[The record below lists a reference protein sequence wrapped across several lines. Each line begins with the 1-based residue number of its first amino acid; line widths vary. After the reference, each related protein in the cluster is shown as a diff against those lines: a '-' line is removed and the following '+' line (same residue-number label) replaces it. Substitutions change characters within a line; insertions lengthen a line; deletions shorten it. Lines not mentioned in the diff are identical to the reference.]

1 MSLEVLMKVPLKGSE
16 RRSVGDRIGSQP
28 PDEMVEISVI
38 LKPKDTVPPP
48 QTGESILSREEFAV
62 RYGAD
67 PAAVAKVESFA
78 RDHGLK
84 VEEVSLPRRTVTLS
98 GTAAQMSKAFDT
110 QFERCRHHG
119 RDFRARTGPIML
131 SEDLASSV
139 EAVLGLDDRAQAKAH
154 FRVLGPNS
162 ARASAQPAISYTPQQ
177 VARLY
182 NFPSGADGTGQTVG
196 IIELGGGYKPADLQ
210 NYFNS
215 LGLKKQPAVISVSVD
230 NAANS
235 PTTPDSAD
243 GEVLMDIEIV
253 GAVAPGARIVVYFA
267 PNTSRGFQD
276 ALTTAIH
283 DAANRPS
290 VISISWGNAEST
302 WTAQSMTAFDT
313 AAQDAAAL
321 GVTICAA
328 SGDDGS
334 SDGETDGQ
342 NHVDFPASSPHILG
356 CGGTT
361 LESANGAITSE
372 TAWNDG
378 PQGGSSG
385 GGFSAQF
392 PMPSWQTSAKIK
404 APRGTGR
411 GVPDVAGDAD
421 PNTGYN
427 VLVDGQK
434 LVIAGCSAVAPL
446 WSGLIALLNQ
456 KLGKPVGFFQPALY
470 ALPAADDAFRDITS
484 GNNGAFSAGPGWD
497 PVTGLGSPDGTN
509 ILAALSSSS
518 TAGRN
523 RTGRQRRESAQPADA
538 GA

>member
-1 MSLEVLMKVPLKGSE
+1 MKVPLKGSE
-16 RRSVGDRIGSQP
+16 RRAAGDRIGSQP

-38 LKPKDTVPPP
+38 LKPKHSVSPT
-48 QTGESILSREEFAV
+48 QTGEPILSREEFAAQ
-62 RYGAD
+62 YGAD
-67 PAAVAKVESFA
+67 PAAVARVESFA

-98 GTAAQMSKAFDT
+98 GTAAQMFKAFDT
-110 QFERCRHHG
+110 QFERCNYHG
-119 RDFRARTGPIML
+119 REFRARTGPIML

-139 EAVLGLDDRAQAKAH
+139 EAILGLDDRAQAKAH

-162 ARASAQPAISYTPQQ
+162 ARASAQPPVSYTPQQ

-182 NFPSGADGTGQTVG
+182 NFPGADGTGQTVG

-210 NYFNS
+210 NYFDS
-215 LGLKKQPAVISVSVD
+215 LGLKKTPTVTSVSVD
-230 NAANS
+230 KAANS

-267 PNTSRGFQD
+267 PNTSRGYQD

-283 DAANRPS
+283 DATNKPS
-290 VISISWGNAEST
+290 VISTSWGNAEST
-302 WTAQSMTAFDT
+302 WTVQSMTAFET

-342 NHVDFPASSPHILG
+342 NHVDFPASAPHVLG

-372 TAWNDG
+372 TAWNNG
-378 PQGGSSG
+378 PRGGSSG
-385 GGFSAQF
+385 GGFS
-392 PMPSWQTSAKIK
+392 T
-404 APRGTGR
+404 
-411 GVPDVAGDAD
+411 
-421 PNTGYN
+421 
-427 VLVDGQK
+427 
-434 LVIAGCSAVAPL
+434 
-446 WSGLIALLNQ
+446 
-456 KLGKPVGFFQPALY
+456 
-470 ALPAADDAFRDITS
+470 
-484 GNNGAFSAGPGWD
+484 
-497 PVTGLGSPDGTN
+497 
-509 ILAALSSSS
+509 
-518 TAGRN
+518 
-523 RTGRQRRESAQPADA
+523 
-538 GA
+538 

>member
-1 MSLEVLMKVPLKGSE
+1 MSLEAHMKVPLKGSE
-16 RRSVGDRIGSQP
+16 RRPAGNRIGNQP
-28 PDEMVEISVI
+28 PDEIVEISVI
-38 LKPKDTVPPP
+38 LKPKHPVPPT
-48 QTGESILSREEFAV
+48 QTGEPILSREEFAA

-110 QFERCRHHG
+110 QFEQCHYRG
-119 RDFRARTGPIML
+119 RNFRARTGPIML
-131 SEDLASSV
+131 SEDLASSI

-154 FRVLGPNS
+154 FRVFGANS
-162 ARASAQPAISYTPQQ
+162 ARASAQPAVSYSPPQ
-177 VARLY
+177 VAQLY
-182 NFPSGADGTGQTVG
+182 NFPTGVDGTGQTVG

-215 LGLKKQPAVISVSVD
+215 LGLQKQPTVISVSVD
-230 NAANS
+230 KAANS
-235 PTTPDSAD
+235 PTTPDGPD
-243 GEVLMDIEIV
+243 GEVLMDIEIA
-253 GAVAPGARIVVYFA
+253 GAVAPGARIIVYFA
-267 PNTSRGFQD
+267 PNTSRGYQD

-283 DAANRPS
+283 DATNKPS
-290 VISISWGNAEST
+290 VISTSWGNAEST
-302 WTAQSMTAFDT
+302 WTAQSMSAFES

-342 NHVDFPASSPHILG
+342 NHVDFPASAPHVLG

-361 LESANGAITSE
+361 LESAKGAITSE

-385 GGFSAQF
+385 GGFSTQF
-392 PMPSWQTSAKIK
+392 PMPSWQTAAKIK
-404 APRGTGR
+404 APSGAGR

-446 WSGLIALLNQ
+446 WSGLIALMNQ
-456 KLGKPVGFFQPALY
+456 ELGKPVGFFQPTLY
-470 ALPAADDAFRDITS
+470 ALPGADGAFRDITS
-484 GNNGAFSAGPGWD
+484 GNNGAFSTGPGWD
-497 PVTGLGSPDGTN
+497 AVTGLGSPNGAD

-518 TAGRN
+518 TVTRN
-523 RTGRQRRESAQPADA
+523 RTGSQRQESAQPADA

>member
-1 MSLEVLMKVPLKGSE
+1 MKVPLKGSE
-16 RRSVGDRIGSQP
+16 RRPAGNRTGSQP
-28 PDEMVEISVI
+28 PDEIVEISVI
-38 LKPKDTVPPP
+38 LKPKHSVPRA
-48 QTGESILSREEFAV
+48 QAGEPVLSREEFAA

-67 PAAVAKVESFA
+67 PAAVANVESFA
-78 RDHGLK
+78 REHGLK

-110 QFERCRHHG
+110 QFERCQYRG
-119 RDFRARTGPIML
+119 RDYRARTGPIML
-131 SEDLASSV
+131 PSNLAPSV
-139 EAVLGLDDRAQAKAH
+139 EAVLGLDDRLQAKAH
-154 FRVLGPNS
+154 FRVLGQNS
-162 ARASAQPAISYTPQQ
+162 ARASAQPAISYSPPQ
-177 VARLY
+177 VAQLY
-182 NFPSGADGTGQTVG
+182 NFPTGADGTGQTVG

-210 NYFNS
+210 NYFQS
-215 LGLKKQPAVISVSVD
+215 LGLKKQPTVISVSVD
-230 NAANS
+230 KATNS
-235 PTTPDSAD
+235 PTTSDSAD
-243 GEVLMDIEIV
+243 GEVLLDIEVI
-253 GAVAPGARIVVYFA
+253 GGVAPGARIVVYFA
-267 PNTSRGFQD
+267 PNTTRGFQD

-283 DAANRPS
+283 DAKNAPS
-290 VISISWGNAEST
+290 AISISWGSAESS

-313 AAQDAAAL
+313 AAQDAGAM
-321 GVTICAA
+321 GITISAA

-342 NHVDFPASSPHILG
+342 NHVDFPASSPHILA

-361 LESANGAITSE
+361 LESANGVITSE

-378 PQGGSSG
+378 AQGGSSG
-385 GGFSAQF
+385 GGFSTQF
-392 PMPSWQTSAKIK
+392 PMPSWQTTARIK
-404 APRGTGR
+404 APSGAGR

-427 VLVDGQK
+427 VLVDGKQ
-434 LVIAGCSAVAPL
+434 LVIGGASAVAPL
-446 WSGLIALLNQ
+446 WSGLVALLNQ
-456 KLGKPVGFFQPALY
+456 KLGKPVGFFQPTLY

-518 TAGRN
+518 TAPPK
-523 RTGRQRRESAQPADA
+523 RTGRQRRERAEPADA

>member
-1 MSLEVLMKVPLKGSE
+1 MKVPLKGSE
-16 RRSVGDRIGSQP
+16 RRPAGNRTGSQQQ
-28 PDEMVEISVI
+28 DEIVEISVI
-38 LKPKDTVPPP
+38 LKPKHPVPPL
-48 QTGESILSREEFAV
+48 QNGEPILSREEFAA

-78 RDHGLK
+78 REHGLK

-98 GTAAQMSKAFDT
+98 GTAAQMAKAFDT
-110 QFERCRHHG
+110 QFERCHFRG
-119 RDFRARTGPIML
+119 RNFRARTGPIML
-131 SEDLASSV
+131 SEDLAPSV

-154 FRVLGPNS
+154 FRVFDESS
-162 ARASAQPAISYTPQQ
+162 ARASAQPAISYNPPQ
-177 VARLY
+177 VAQLY
-182 NFPSGADGTGQTVG
+182 NFPTGVDGTGQTVG

-210 NYFNS
+210 NYFSS
-215 LGLKKQPAVISVSVD
+215 LGLKKQPTVISVSVD
-230 NAANS
+230 RATNS
-235 PTTPDSAD
+235 PSTPNSAD
-243 GEVLMDIEIV
+243 GEVLLDIEIA

-267 PNTSRGFQD
+267 PNTSRGYQD

-283 DAANRPS
+283 DATNKPS
-290 VISISWGNAEST
+290 VISTSWGNAEST
-302 WTAQSMTAFDT
+302 WTAQSMTAFES

-342 NHVDFPASSPHILG
+342 NHVDFPASAPHVLG

-392 PMPSWQTSAKIK
+392 PMPSWQTSARIK
-404 APRGTGR
+404 APSGAGR

-421 PNTGYN
+421 PDTGYN

-434 LVIAGCSAVAPL
+434 LVIAGCSAVSPL

-456 KLGKPVGFFQPALY
+456 RLGKPVGFFQPTLY

-497 PVTGLGSPDGTN
+497 PVTGLGSPDGSN
-509 ILAALSSSS
+509 ILAALSPSS
-518 TAGRN
+518 TAARN

>member
-1 MSLEVLMKVPLKGSE
+1 MKVPLKGSE
-16 RRSVGDRIGSQP
+16 RRPVGDRIGSQP

-38 LKPKDTVPPP
+38 LKPKRPVPPA
-48 QTGESILSREEFAV
+48 QTGEPILSREEFAA

-67 PAAVAKVESFA
+67 PAAVATVESFA

-98 GTAAQMSKAFDT
+98 GTADQMARAFDT

-119 RDFRARTGPIML
+119 RNFRARTGPIML
-131 SEDLASSV
+131 SEDLAPSV

-154 FRVLGPNS
+154 FRVFEQGS
-162 ARASAQPAISYTPQQ
+162 ARASATPAVSYNPPQ
-177 VARLY
+177 VAQLY
-182 NFPSGADGTGQTVG
+182 NFPTGVDGTGQTIG

-210 NYFNS
+210 NYFGS
-215 LGLKKQPAVISVSVD
+215 LGLRKQPTVVSVSVD
-230 NAANS
+230 QAANS
-235 PTTPDSAD
+235 PTTPQGAD
-243 GEVLMDIEIV
+243 GEVLLDIEIA
-253 GAVAPGARIVVYFA
+253 GSVAPGARSVVYFA
-267 PNTSRGFQD
+267 PNTSRGYQD

-283 DAANRPS
+283 DATNKPS
-290 VISISWGNAEST
+290 VITTSWGNAEST
-302 WTAQSMTAFDT
+302 WTAQSMTAFES

-321 GVTICAA
+321 GVTVCAA

-342 NHVDFPASSPHILG
+342 NHVDFPASAPHVLG
-356 CGGTT
+356 CGGTS
-361 LESANGAITSE
+361 LQSSNGAITSE

-378 PQGGSSG
+378 AQGGSSG
-385 GGFSAQF
+385 GGFSTQF
-392 PMPSWQTSAKIK
+392 PMPAWQVSAQIE
-404 APRGTGR
+404 APSGAGR

-456 KLGKPVGFFQPALY
+456 KLGKPVGFFQPTLY
-470 ALPAADDAFRDITS
+470 ALPADDEAFHDITS

-497 PVTGLGSPDGTN
+497 PVTGLGSPDGAN
-509 ILAALSSSS
+509 ILAALSSSP
-518 TAGRN
+518 TVAGN
-523 RTGRQRRESAQPADA
+523 RTGHQRRESAQPADA
-538 GA
+538 AG